1 MIEHLISISGSI
13 LMVYRSNEGDYRYE
27 IILYDGTLHQPD
39 ELYSKA
45 NQALIVGLEMIEV
58 VIGY

>member
-13 LMVYRSNEGDYRYE
+13 LMVYRTHEGDYRYE

-45 NQALIVGLEMIEV
+45 NQAKAVGLESIKT